1 MNLKAQPIKILKYS
15 KNTYLSDVLPKYL
28 RRGKSLDFIVFVQF
42 IGCVEATIDCL
53 ANILVRSAKD
63 CVNTNKWGVCYTKK
77 S

>member
-1 MNLKAQPIKILKYS
+1 MNLNAYPIKILKYS
-15 KNTYLSDVLPKYL
+15 KNTYLSDVLPKNL
-28 RRGKSLDFIVFVQF
+28 RRGKYIDFTIFVQF